1 MTNPIS
7 ICNNSL
13 SDIGL
18 QPILS
23 LNDGST
29 RANLCRD
36 KYPSARDAVLELHP
50 WNFATFYATLA
61 ANPTTETSSYAYT
74 YQHTLP
80 TDPYCLRVLEAQ
92 SDVGFEIGQHKDYG
106 RVLWTNSENV
116 RIKYIGRV
124 EDTGMWNELAVKALE
139 KMLAAELST
148 LSSAPGKNKQ
158 TLLQEMAGLIPAAQG
173 RDAREG
179 RPIVLTPNN
188 RLLHARHRACW
199 R

>member
-1 MTNPIS
+1 MTDPIA
-7 ICNNSL
+7 ICNNAL

-23 LNDGST
+23 FSDGST

-36 KYPSARDAVLELHP
+36 KFPSARDAVLELHP

-61 ANPTTETSSYAYT
+61 ANPTTETSSYQYT
-74 YQHTLP
+74 YQYPLL

-92 SDVGFEIGQHKDYG
+92 NDVKFEIGRHKDYG
-106 RVLWTNSENV
+106 RVLWSDAENI
-116 RIKYIGRV
+116 RIRYIGRV
-124 EDTGMWNELAVKALE
+124 EDTGVWNELAVKALE
-139 KMLAAELST
+139 KMLAAELSP
-148 LSSAPGKNKQ
+148 LSSAPGLNKKA
-158 TLLQEMAGLIPAAQG
+158 LLQEMAGMIPAAQG

-179 RPIVLTPNN
+179 KPVVLTPNN
-188 RLLHARHRACW
+188 RLLNARHRAVW